1 MKTNSNNEIMETNSK
16 ITKSDLRKV
25 FTRSCTLDSAW
36 NYERQQNLMYCY
48 AMIPFLKR
56 LYGEDKEKMAKA
68 LGRHL
73 EFLSCTP
80 HLVTLLLGIT
90 GAMEEENAKEEEF
103 DATSISAVKTSLMG
117 PMAGIGDSFFWG
129 TLLTI
134 AIGVA
139 VSFSKQGS
147 IIGPIAFLLIINIP
161 GFLSRY
167 YCLRSGFKYGVKF
180 FANESNNKLIE
191 NITKAASIL
200 GLMVIGAMVASTV
213 SISIPLEIGVKGA
226 TETVQTYIDQIMP
239 CLLPLLAFGIMY
251 WLIGKNIKTTRILIV
266 LIILSCIGTF
276 FGIL

>member
-1 MKTNSNNEIMETNSK
+1 MTTNSK
-16 ITKSDLRKV
+16 DILSESSLTKKDLRKV

-48 AMIPFLKR
+48 AMIPVLKR
-56 LYGEDKEKMAKA
+56 LYGDDKEKMAEA
-68 LGRHL
+68 LSRHL
-73 EFLSCTP
+73 EFMSCTP
-80 HLVTLLLGIT
+80 HLVSLLMGIT
-90 GAMEEENAKEEEF
+90 GAMEEENAREETF
-103 DATSISAVKTSLMG
+103 DASSISAVKTSLMG

-139 VSFSKQGS
+139 VSFSKEGS

-161 GFLSRY
+161 GFLARY
-167 YCLRSGFKYGVKF
+167 YCLHAGFKYGVKF
-180 FANESNNKLIE
+180 FGDKSNSEIIE

-213 SISIPLEIGVKGA
+213 SISIPFEIGVKGA
-226 TETVQTYIDQIMP
+226 TQPIQDYIDQIMP
-239 CLLPLLAFGIMY
+239 CLLPLLSFGIMY
-251 WLIGKNIKTTRILIV
+251 WLLGKNVKTTTILVFLIV
-266 LIILSCIGTF
+266 IACIGTF